1 MAVDAAS
8 QIAAQEAYFNALQNG
23 QLQQQQPYY
32 QQQYTSS
39 QSTDGAFKGANAFA
53 PQPLDLMRS
62 LAIQQ
67 QFDLINQSLIVERQ
81 AVDNAIAHMLPAFL
95 AYPALAQIAN
105 DAEALGQVVANYHE
119 LVNYAVAYGDGMREI
134 AQVLDSKLHNPDFL
148 LEHAFQ
154 VWGQYNLND
163 QAKALIAQ
171 KFMALMGEDP
181 NRIQNSIPD
190 SISAAQLATVQ
201 RSVVPIPPVPAE
213 MPSQQVSKM
222 DVLRNTMI
230 NDDAYAVLNSL
241 KQRR

>member
-23 QLQQQQPYY
+23 NSQLVQGQLQQPYY
-32 QQQYTSS
+32 QQTSS
-39 QSTDGAFKGANAFA
+39 A
-53 PQPLDLMRS
+53 DLMRMM
-62 LAIQQ
+62 AMQQ
-67 QFDLINQSLIVERQ
+67 IFDRVNQSLIVERQ
-81 AVDNAIAHMLPAFL
+81 AVDNAIAHMLPAFM

-105 DAEALGQVVANYHE
+105 DAETLSQVVANYNA
-119 LVNYAVAYGDGMREI
+119 LVTEAIAIGDGYREI
-134 AQVLDSKLHNPDFL
+134 AQVLDNKLHDPDFL

-154 VWGQYNLND
+154 VWERYNLND
-163 QAKALIAQ
+163 QAKAAIAQ
-171 KFMALMGEDP
+171 KFMVLMGEDP
-181 NRIQNSIPD
+181 VGSRKSEVESRNYGIPD

-230 NDDAYAVLNSL
+230 TDDAYAVLNSL

>member
-32 QQQYTSS
+32 QQQTS
-39 QSTDGAFKGANAFA
+39 QST
-53 PQPLDLMRS
+53 DLMRS
-62 LAIQQ
+62 LLLQQ
-67 QFDLINQSLIVERQ
+67 QFDRINQTLAVERQ
-81 AVDNAIAHMLPAFL
+81 AADNAIAHMLPAFL

-105 DAEALGQVVANYHE
+105 DAEALSQVVANYHE
-119 LVNYAVAYGDGMREI
+119 LVNYAIAYGDGMREI
-134 AQVLDSKLHNPDFL
+134 AQVLDSKLQNPDFL

-171 KFMALMGEDP
+171 KFMALMGETQQVEDRNYVP
-181 NRIQNSIPD
+181 NSV
-190 SISAAQLATVQ
+190 SAAQLATMQ
-201 RSVVPIPPVPAE
+201 RSAVPIPPVPAE
-213 MPSQQVSKM
+213 MPSQQQVSKM
-222 DVLRNTMI
+222 DVLRNTMT